1 MRSNFQWIVLIA
13 VVYLFF
19 TSACSKGDVAPTI
32 PQTDTGPVVT
42 ERTKVSPTKGISDA
56 ETDSWEPTDDTCR
69 VVDPHQQQDTDQSN
83 AIDTETAKAYTA
95 AGYKIMIN
103 DAGLLSMSSG
113 TRQIITTTGGDST
126 TVTTKGL
133 DFGDIKGFDTRSVL
147 AVISA
152 DATPLHDAVGV
163 GNTERAQE
171 LIDAGADVNAK
182 GSDIYEWK
190 PMHLAAFHGQTETT
204 QVLIDAGADV
214 NVRDAGCSRPLHMAI
229 ASPFQTGTETMQVL
243 IEAGADVNAKNIYK
257 STPLHEATRTI
268 GNGTEKM
275 QALIDAGADLNAQD
289 SDGDTPLLEA
299 VRSIVNA
306 TEKVQALIDAG
317 ADLNTKNVYGKTP
330 LHQAAESIF
339 RNATERMQALIDA
352 GADLNT
358 QDSHGDTPL
367 HGAIFSPVNPI
378 EKLQVLIDAGADVN
392 TKNNFG
398 KTPLHQ
404 AVGSVFGNE
413 TLIGADLNT
422 QEAVETTGKGG
433 TDTHRSWLH
442 FWEC

>member
-95 AGYKIMIN
+95 AGYKIKIN
-103 DAGLLSMSSG
+103 DAGLLTMSW

-133 DFGDIKGFDTRSVL
+133 DFGDIKGFSTTTVR

-214 NVRDAGCSRPLHMAI
+214 NVRDADCSRPLHMAV

-243 IEAGADVNAKNIYK
+243 IEAGADVNAKNLYK
-257 STPLHEATRTI
+257 STPLHEAARTS
-268 GNGTEKM
+268 GNATEKM

-289 SDGDTPLLEA
+289 SDGDTPLHEA
-299 VRSIVNA
+299 ARTNVNA
-306 TEKVQALIDAG
+306 TEKMQALIDAG
-317 ADLNTKNVYGKTP
+317 ADVHTKNVYGKTP

-339 RNATERMQALIDA
+339 GNATEKMQALIDA
-352 GADLNT
+352 GADVNP
-358 QDSHGDTPL
+358 QDSDGGTPL
-367 HGAIFSPVNPI
+367 ALALSEDNP
-378 EKLQVLIDAGADVN
+378 ELVRALITAGA
-392 TKNNFG
+392 T
-398 KTPLHQ
+398 
-404 AVGSVFGNE
+404 E
-413 TLIGADLNT
+413 
-422 QEAVETTGKGG
+422 
-433 TDTHRSWLH
+433 
-442 FWEC
+442 